1 MRWIRVVALCAIA
14 LPLLAACEEKKE
26 DQTAT
31 QKATPDNTAE
41 VTCRMIKEC
50 EDELKRRQ
58 NDITDKFWERTAP
71 EEMPPP
77 EIDTNAH
84 SGESSEQDQTNKPA
98 N

>member
-1 MRWIRVVALCAIA
+1 MRWIGALAVAVIA
-14 LPLLAACEEKKE
+14 LPLLAACEDKKE
-26 DQTAT
+26 DQAAT
-31 QKATPDNTAE
+31 QRATPDNTAE

-58 NDITDKFWERTAP
+58 KDITDKFWERTAP
-71 EEMPPP
+71 KEMPPL

-84 SGESSEQDQTNKPA
+84 NEEPSEQDQTDKPA